1 MTEKRGYNCYFCS
14 SASQKTHQ
22 ILTLALM
29 QFVNYN
35 KVKSDSVETMTS
47 VPHSNMQMSLWG
59 KGSGWRHCSADSAAF
74 HTLRPQMHVVHKY
87 NWEATEDRR
96 CARAKWKRITLSLV
110 SEQFRMPLI
119 SWISCHP
126 TSHIIKQSPL
136 ACRHCVLSEL
146 GGKSTILQG
155 GEYDEYLMQHL
166 TTHWE

>member
-1 MTEKRGYNCYFCS
+1 MNFWS

-29 QFVNYN
+29 QFVNYS
-35 KVKSDSVETMTS
+35 KIKSDSVETMAS

-96 CARAKWKRITLSLV
+96 CARAKLKRITLSLV

-126 TSHIIKQSPL
+126 TSHYYKTISSRMSSLRSEWIRGEIYYITRRRIWWVFNAALDHPL
-136 ACRHCVLSEL
+136 RIVH
-146 GGKSTILQG
+146 
-155 GEYDEYLMQHL
+155 Y
-166 TTHWE
+166 